1 MFKNLFGSKKE
12 EPTPNEIQDLEE
24 SLIESTQLDQEVDLY
39 EESEITTQDNLEDV
53 IEESPEVDEDYL
65 LNAPQIAGWSSTQE
79 QELLF
84 SAMLLFYS
92 PEMSI
97 LDAGCGRAD
106 LFGYLSRTFQTNIP
120 YKGIDFNPNLLEV
133 SRLKYPAVSVSQ
145 SDILDM
151 TENAD
156 WVVASGLFNIASN
169 PPGIDM
175 AEYTQRCIDKMYE
188 SANIGVAFNLLTGY
202 PDDIADEDKAV
213 LVPHNPSVWLDYLL
227 SKYTKVICRTDYM
240 LGDVTFFILK

>member
-39 EESEITTQDNLEDV
+39 EESEITTQD
-53 IEESPEVDEDYL
+53 
-65 LNAPQIAGWSSTQE
+65 GWSSTQE